1 MQKVLNWLCKNC
13 VILLRILDVHWRML
27 NGLLLHFLKS
37 DGSYVYSVTSRPG
50 VHHIPGPLH
59 HRSTILSALGPDY
72 ALTVLFLGTHTRTS
86 QWVTH
91 HGSALARYSLN
102 FEVPTKPE
110 ASELPKGLVLG
121 RDVNTHI
128 RITPLGDVGSHNPPP
143 LGARRPRRHTTA
155 RVRLWYQSDQ
165 NYTTAQPIILKPMG
179 SQRELS
185 RLWKICW
192 DRQFCSLAMLGIS
205 AYRW

>member
-1 MQKVLNWLCKNC
+1 M
-13 VILLRILDVHWRML
+13 H
-27 NGLLLHFLKS
+27 
-37 DGSYVYSVTSRPG
+37 GSVEEDHQGCMVAEPTQLGSVTSRPG

-59 HRSTILSALGPDY
+59 HRSTILSTLGPDY

-102 FEVPTKPE
+102 FGVHMEPE
-110 ASELPKGLVLG
+110 ASELPKGLTLG
-121 RDVNTHI
+121 RDKNIHI

-155 RVRLWYQSDQ
+155 RVRLWYQSDTPRPRYSP
-165 NYTTAQPIILKPMG
+165 NTRMVTCWPTPEGDESHL
-179 SQRELS
+179 LS
-185 RLWKICW
+185 TIAENKE
-192 DRQFCSLAMLGIS
+192 
-205 AYRW
+205 